1 MLVKDIILESAIRI
15 GVGDKVRDVI
25 EYRTPPCVESDLLL
39 KCYNAVENE
48 VALDYI
54 PLVIEEKFETETG
67 VIYYEQLSQK
77 PIRIVKTKDA
87 WDNDIECGIFPEYLK
102 TQAGKITVCYA
113 CIPQEKTLEDES
125 AFTQCV
131 SKWLLVYGVLSE
143 YCLASGLYEE
153 SAIWQKKYKDAV
165 ASVYR
170 AKPAKRITARRWI

>member
-1 MLVKDIILESAIRI
+1 MLVKDIILESAIRL
-15 GVGDKVRDVI
+15 GVDEKVREVI
-25 EYRTPPCVESDLLL
+25 EGRIPMCEEFELLL
-39 KCYNAVENE
+39 RCYNTVENE

-54 PLVIEEKFETETG
+54 PLIIEEQFETETG

-87 WDNDIECGIFPEYLK
+87 WDNDIKCRIFPEYLK

-113 CIPQEKTLEDES
+113 CVPQEKTLEDES
-125 AFTQCV
+125 AFTQRV
-131 SKWLLVYGVLSE
+131 SKRLLVYGVLSE

-153 SAIWQKKYKDAV
+153 SAVWEKKYKDAV
-165 ASVYR
+165 ASAYR